1 LPVLGLYLSCRKYI
15 YMKHFS
21 TALNVVLLLAVGVLY
36 YFHFSG
42 GHSFKNRIAD
52 NGKPACF
59 ASRGASIAY
68 VDMDSVYNDVTFIKQ
83 KQDALGAEQK
93 RIEASLE
100 NRYRQLEADK
110 DNFIKKGGATITQEQ
125 AQEFQQMY
133 LQKQQQIE
141 DDKQQQSS
149 IFGEKSAKAMEDIQ
163 TKVKAFLSDYNQE
176 KKYTYIFET
185 GAGLNYI
192 LYKDSALNI
201 TQDIV
206 TGLNALKP
214 SDN

>member
-1 LPVLGLYLSCRKYI
+1 
-15 YMKHFS
+15 MKHFS
-21 TALNVVLLLAVGVLY
+21 TALNIFLLVAIGVLY

-42 GHSFKNRIAD
+42 GHPFKNRTAD
-52 NGKPACF
+52 NDKPFCFSGK
-59 ASRGASIAY
+59 GMSIAY
-68 VDMDSVYNDVTFIKQ
+68 VDMDSVYTNVSFIKQ
-83 KQDALGAEQK
+83 KQDALSAEQK
-93 RIEASLE
+93 RIEAGLE
-100 NRYRQLEADK
+100 NRYRQLEAAK
-110 DNFIKKGGATITQEQ
+110 DNFIKKGGASITQEQ
-125 AQEFQQMY
+125 AQQFQQMY
-133 LQKQQQIE
+133 LQEQQQIE

-163 TKVKAFLSDYNQE
+163 TKVKDFLNDYNQG

-185 GAGLNYI
+185 GTGLNYM
-192 LYKDSALNI
+192 LYKDSTLNI

>member
-1 LPVLGLYLSCRKYI
+1 
-15 YMKHFS
+15 MKHFS
-21 TALNVVLLLAVGVLY
+21 TALNILLLLAVGVLY

-42 GHSFKNRIAD
+42 GQRFKNKGAD
-52 NGKPACF
+52 NDKPACF
-59 ASRGASIAY
+59 YAKGTSIAY
-68 VDMDSVYNDVTFIKQ
+68 VDMDSVYNDVTFIKE
-83 KQDALGAEQK
+83 KQDALAAEQK
-93 RIEASLE
+93 RIETSLE

-110 DNFIKKGGATITQEQ
+110 DEFIKKGGASITQEQ

-163 TKVKAFLSDYNQE
+163 TKVKDFLSDYNQE